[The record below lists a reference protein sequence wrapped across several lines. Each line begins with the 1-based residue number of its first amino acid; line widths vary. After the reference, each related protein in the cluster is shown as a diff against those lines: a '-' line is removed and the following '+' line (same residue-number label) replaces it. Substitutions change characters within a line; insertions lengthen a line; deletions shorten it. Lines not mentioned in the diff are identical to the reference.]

1 MTIKKG
7 AAMKKI
13 DLALIKNKLFKKSGT
28 DNTADIP
35 GHPVNMLIKENRAI
49 DKRIAEVRSN
59 LQDITKEENLKKLL
73 AGINNLLKVD
83 IHYLRKENLIFPYM
97 EKYGIAAPPKVMWN
111 VDDEIREELK
121 NIKESIQSKPNN
133 SSELISK
140 IENALVKIEEMIFKE
155 ENIMLPMLLEQ
166 LTQEEWKAI
175 ANEGDEFGYLIENIP
190 DWKAKKILDLNVRKE
205 NLHEEGFIK
214 LPTGIFDLEQLTYM
228 LNTLPFDITFKM
240 ELNPI
245 DVNNINEP
253 KKLLG
258 MTPKFKTMYFD
269 FEEGKGLPDH
279 VHNGYASIFIYEGKV
294 QISFESGEKFELN
307 KGGYLAF
314 DARVKHNVIAEIQ
327 SKVLVTISESLK

>member
-1 MTIKKG
+1 MLNTAGRFMTIKKG

-28 DNTADIP
+28 DNPADIP
-35 GHPVNMLIKENRAI
+35 GHPVNVLIKENRAI

-73 AGINNLLKVD
+73 ASINNLLKVD

-97 EKYGIAAPPKVMWN
+97 EKYGIAAPPKVMWS
-111 VDDEIREELK
+111 VDDEIREDLK
-121 NIKESIQSKPNN
+121 SIKESIQSKPNN

-190 DWKAKKILDLNVRKE
+190 DWKAKKILDLKERKS
-205 NLHEEGFIK
+205 
-214 LPTGIFDLEQLTYM
+214 T
-228 LNTLPFDITFKM
+228 
-240 ELNPI
+240 
-245 DVNNINEP
+245 
-253 KKLLG
+253 
-258 MTPKFKTMYFD
+258 
-269 FEEGKGLPDH
+269 
-279 VHNGYASIFIYEGKV
+279 
-294 QISFESGEKFELN
+294 
-307 KGGYLAF
+307 
-314 DARVKHNVIAEIQ
+314 
-327 SKVLVTISESLK
+327 